1 MTEWIIRIA
10 VLVFVLAL
18 FYMMWQKQQKAG
30 GGPPG
35 KTKGGNLG
43 SFTTDLTEMAEK
55 GQLDP
60 FAGREDEIER
70 VIHIILRRTKNNPL
84 LLGEPG
90 VGKTA
95 VVEGL
100 AIRMSKGEVP
110 EKLKG
115 KRLVSL
121 NVNALVS
128 DTKFRGELETRLR
141 GLLEEIQGYGRKV
154 ILFIDEIHVLQQVGK
169 SEGSLAITDVL
180 KPALARGDL
189 QLLGATTWSE
199 YQEFIKPDQ
208 ALDRR
213 LQPVL
218 VDEPNQEI
226 AIKML
231 KGIRGTYEEF
241 HNVKITDEAIEA
253 AVKLSDEKISGR
265 YLPDKA
271 IDLMDE
277 ASAKVSIEGS
287 NAHIAPMGVVH
298 AASKEADGTVNV
310 DDISDVVDQWV
321 IHSKAEEKRDA
332 RR

>member
-1 MTEWIIRIA
+1 MTEWIIRVS
-10 VLVFVLAL
+10 VLIFVLAL
-18 FYMMWQKQQKAG
+18 FYIMWQKQQETG
-30 GGPPG
+30 GGLSPS
-35 KTKGGNLG
+35 KGGGLS
-43 SFTTDLTEMAEK
+43 SFTTDITDMAEK
-55 GQLDP
+55 GELDP

-95 VVEGL
+95 VMEGL
-100 AIRMSKGEVP
+100 AIRMAKGEVP
-110 EKLKG
+110 EKLKD
-115 KRLVSL
+115 KRLISL

-141 GLLEEIQGYGRKV
+141 GLLAEIKSYGRKV

-169 SEGSLAITDVL
+169 AEGSLAITDVL

-218 VDEPNQEI
+218 VDEPNQEM

-231 KGIRGTYEEF
+231 MGIRDTYEEF
-241 HNVKITDEAIEA
+241 HKVKISDEAIRA
-253 AVKLSDEKISGR
+253 AVTLSDEKIKGR

-277 ASAKVSIEGS
+277 ASAKVSIEG
-287 NAHIAPMGVVH
+287 AHEHMTPMGVIH
-298 AASKEADGTVNV
+298 AASIDAESVVNV
-310 DDISDVVDQWV
+310 DDIAAVVDQWV
-321 IHSKAEEKRDA
+321 IHSKAEAKRDA

>member
-1 MTEWIIRIA
+1 MSEWIIKIS
-10 VLVFVLAL
+10 VLVVVMVI
-18 FYMMWQKQQKAG
+18 FYLMWQKQQKG
-30 GGPPG
+30 GSGPR
-35 KTKGGNLG
+35 KGGNIG
-43 SFTTDLTEMAEK
+43 SFTSDMTEAAEK
-55 GQLDP
+55 GELDP
-60 FAGREDEIER
+60 FAGREEEIER

-100 AIRMSKGEVP
+100 AIRMAKGDVP
-110 EKLKG
+110 AKLKG

-141 GLLEEIQGYGRKV
+141 GLLEELQGYDRKV

-169 SEGSLAITDVL
+169 AEGSLAITDVL
-180 KPALARGDL
+180 KPALARGDM

-199 YQEFIKPDQ
+199 YQEYIKPDQ

-218 VDEPNQEI
+218 VDEPNQEA
-226 AIKML
+226 AIEML
-231 KGIRGTYEEF
+231 MGIRDTYEEF
-241 HNVKITDEAIEA
+241 HKVKITDEAIEA
-253 AVKLSDEKISGR
+253 AVKMSDDKIKGR

-277 ASAKVSIEGS
+277 ASAKVSIEGGD
-287 NAHIAPMGVVH
+287 AHMVPMGVVH
-298 AASKEADGTVNV
+298 AASQAADKVVNV
-310 DDISDVVDQWV
+310 GDIADVVDQWV
-321 IHSKAEEKRDA
+321 IHSKAEAERDA